1 MRTVLLTVSLL
12 CATAIPLPY
21 SAALLAAIPLP
32 RAATLLVV
40 LPLLRTGAR
49 ATAAR
54 SRIVRKIPRHCAQMS
69 LLASVRSPS
78 SLFRPRIPRIH
89 PINLPPLPTL
99 RSFRFVLPLIFID
112 PASQRRRHPRPPRGR
127 ITVQAATS
135 MVQLT
140 GSGRNVKCLRIAVVG
155 GVPASAAAGKNVQL
169 VVGVDRLLLFDE
181 RGPRQLPSIFG
192 VVVVQA
198 RRPGPG
204 LVLVPRPRPGPAVV
218 VKQGAAAG
226 TARCFSVRTSSAA
239 SRA

>member
-1 MRTVLLTVSLL
+1 MRTVLLTISLL
-12 CATAIPLPY
+12 WATTIPLPY
-21 SAALLAAIPLP
+21 YAALLATIPLP

-49 ATAAR
+49 ASAAR

-69 LLASVRSPS
+69 LLASVRSPP
-78 SLFRPRIPRIH
+78 SLFRSRIPRIH
-89 PINLPPLPTL
+89 PISLPPLPAL
-99 RSFRFVLPLIFID
+99 RPQFVLPLILIG
-112 PASQRRRHPRPPRGR
+112 PASRSPCVR
-127 ITVQAATS
+127 ITFQAATS

-218 VKQGAAAG
+218 VKQGAAAAG